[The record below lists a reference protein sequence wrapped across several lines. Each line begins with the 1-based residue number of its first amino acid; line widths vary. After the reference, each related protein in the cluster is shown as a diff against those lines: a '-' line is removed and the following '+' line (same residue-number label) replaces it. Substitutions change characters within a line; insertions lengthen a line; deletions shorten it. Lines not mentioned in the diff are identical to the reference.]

1 MVRACASPLPWIRFT
16 GAARPAGAPGWRVRI
31 RPAAVRCSISTRSA
45 AWRFENG
52 AATAATGDGNIM
64 SINIEQLRAAQTEGA
79 GTDRAHWDEWLQFSL
94 GQQQYGLN
102 VLQIREIICATEI
115 TPVPGAP
122 RHVLGIINVRGSII
136 TVVDTRQRL
145 ALPLREMR
153 DSDWILVMDVDGQSI
168 GLLVDEVSEVIDVD
182 PRRIE
187 SMHTND
193 S

>member
-1 MVRACASPLPWIRFT
+1 
-16 GAARPAGAPGWRVRI
+16 
-31 RPAAVRCSISTRSA
+31 
-45 AWRFENG
+45 
-52 AATAATGDGNIM
+52 M
-64 SINIEQLRAAQTEGA
+64 SINIEQLRAAQADGA

-102 VLQIREIICATEI
+102 ALQIREIICATEI

-122 RHVLGIINVRGSII
+122 EHVLGIINVRGSII

-145 ALPLREMR
+145 SLPRREMR

-187 SMHTND
+187 SMRTND
-193 S
+193 SATDGRHVNGVLSHQQGMLVLLDAASVVGLKDGTSGARRG